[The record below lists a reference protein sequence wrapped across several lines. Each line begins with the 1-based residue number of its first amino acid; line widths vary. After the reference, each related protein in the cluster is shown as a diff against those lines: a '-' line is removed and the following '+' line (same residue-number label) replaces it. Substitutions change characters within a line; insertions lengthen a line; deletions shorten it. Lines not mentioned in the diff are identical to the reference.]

1 MIDIVIYKCKFCGV
15 EQECHRFAD
24 CYICYSCTK
33 RAVVLLWKAEKNF
46 KENHE
51 NKGERANDRN

>member
-1 MIDIVIYKCKFCGV
+1 MIDIVIYKCEFCGV

-33 RAVVLLWKAEKNF
+33 RAVVLLWKAEK
-46 KENHE
+46 K
-51 NKGERANDRN
+51 